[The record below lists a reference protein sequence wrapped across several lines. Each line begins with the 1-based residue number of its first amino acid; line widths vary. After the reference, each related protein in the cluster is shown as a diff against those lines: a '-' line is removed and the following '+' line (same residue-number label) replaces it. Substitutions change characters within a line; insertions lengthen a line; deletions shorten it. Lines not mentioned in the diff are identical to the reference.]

1 MSEPVITFTV
11 VVVLAVGALIWLF
24 FTLVRTLETS
34 IKQHAETVQTP
45 GAAEASTVGTE
56 TEAEVEAEAEGA
68 TEAEAEAEVEAEG
81 ATEGATEADTEPA
94 ATNGENSTGST
105 VSTPPEKETP

>member
-56 TEAEVEAEAEGA
+56 TEAEVEAE
-68 TEAEAEAEVEAEG
+68 
-81 ATEGATEADTEPA
+81 GATEADTEPA
-94 ATNGENSTGST
+94 TTNGENSTGST